1 MGRKHYSIE
10 RCSGNSNSSL
20 ISNMF
25 RSGIIKNEI
34 VRDAMMGTDRALYVP
49 HNFRSR
55 AYDDNPLAIGYNATI
70 SAPHMHAYAL
80 ENCLKPILNAH
91 QEGRDAVVL
100 DVGCGSG
107 YLLGAFGR
115 IGKTKVVGLEH
126 IKELYEMSLKSFKV
140 SFEVIFRR
148 IVCFEKFGRKTV

>member
-1 MGRKHYSIE
+1 
-10 RCSGNSNSSL
+10 
-20 ISNMF
+20 MF

-126 IKELYEMSLKSFKV
+126 IKELYEMSLKNFKV
-140 SFEVIFRR
+140 SFGVIFGESN
-148 IVCFEKFGRKTV
+148 VSKHSGRLKLALSSDWLTEINSGRCSK

>member
-1 MGRKHYSIE
+1 
-10 RCSGNSNSSL
+10 
-20 ISNMF
+20 MF

-126 IKELYEMSLKSFKV
+126 IKELYEMSLKNFKV
-140 SFEVIFRR
+140 CFEVIFRR
-148 IVCFEKFGRKTV
+148 IECFETFGPFEIGALF